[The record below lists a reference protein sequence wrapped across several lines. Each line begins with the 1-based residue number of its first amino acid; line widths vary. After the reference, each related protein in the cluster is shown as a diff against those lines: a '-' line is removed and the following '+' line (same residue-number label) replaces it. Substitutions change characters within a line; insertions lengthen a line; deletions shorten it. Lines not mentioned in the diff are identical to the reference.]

1 MQNSIGLKFGHALAK
16 FAQRVAVLNSSFTP
30 FAFIKY
36 RWAQI
41 AFILDLCCFCMA
53 LICCFIPLLFVNLFI
68 HSCYSFFPLP
78 LGQAE
83 ASFHSFSL

>member
-1 MQNSIGLKFGHALAK
+1 MVCKNSIGLKFGHALAK

-41 AFILDLCCFCMA
+41 AFILDLCCFC
-53 LICCFIPLLFVNLFI
+53 IIR
-68 HSCYSFFPLP
+68 FFPLP